1 MELTKKQVVHRVF
14 TMKQKRTTFSD
25 KIRQAIKDTGMSQLS
40 ISRAAGIDNGSLN
53 RFVRG
58 KVGIRLTTLDIL
70 TEVLGLALVAHRNE
84 RKRIK
89 FSDQVRQAVEDS
101 GMSRASISR
110 ATGIDEAVLCR
121 FVAGKVGVS
130 TPTLDVLADCLGL
143 KLAERPDAKPKRTEG
158 RA

>member
-110 ATGIDEAVLCR
+110 ATGIDEAVLSR
-121 FVAGKVGVS
+121 FVAGKVGVL
-130 TPTLDVLADCLGL
+130 TPTLDVLADYLGL
-143 KLAERPDAKPKRTEG
+143 ELAERPDAKPKRKG
-158 RA
+158 R